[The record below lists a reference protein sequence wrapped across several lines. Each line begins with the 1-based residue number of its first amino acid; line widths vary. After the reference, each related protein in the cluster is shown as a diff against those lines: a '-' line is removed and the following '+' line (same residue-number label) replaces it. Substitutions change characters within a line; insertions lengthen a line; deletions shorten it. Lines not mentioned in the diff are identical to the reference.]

1 MKKTFKSILAA
12 FMAVA
17 SMSVGAMPISAN
29 ECTANTEANGDTRYI
44 SYNCITGEETIIDM
58 SKYECDVTSVES
70 NMPSTRVV
78 IGPDGR
84 EKVEDTTIAPF
95 KGIGYLYCE
104 MPSSISGARGSC
116 SAFAANAAITAAHVV
131 WDSNCDEYAE
141 NIQITFARSDDYKPY
156 GTVTAQPTEIII
168 PEQYKN
174 TQSTNYDYAI
184 LVYGT
189 TISNYRFGFT
199 SKSSATS
206 VGTNVTVTGYPKD
219 ASTAIK
225 NPDPN
230 SHCQWTASGSITAST
245 TYTISYEI
253 DTTGGQSGAPVYNTT
268 NQIVG
273 IHHGGNSTSNI
284 ARKIDSTLFNLMYQ
298 IRNGTYTG

>member
-1 MKKTFKSILAA
+1 MKKTFKSVFAA
-12 FMAVA
+12 FIAVA
-17 SMSVGAMPISAN
+17 SMSVGVVPISAN
-29 ECTANTEANGDTRYI
+29 EYVTNTDTGSDTRYI
-44 SYNCITGEETIIDM
+44 SYNCITGEESIIDM
-58 SKYECDVTSVES
+58 SKYECDVNSVES
-70 NMPSTRVV
+70 NMPSPRVV
-78 IGPDGR
+78 IGDDER
-84 EKVEDTTIAPF
+84 KQVDDTTIAPY

-104 MPSSISGARGSC
+104 KPSSISGSRGSC
-116 SAFAANAAITAAHVV
+116 SAFASNAAITAAHVV

-141 NIQITFARSDDYKPY
+141 NIQITFARNGSSKPY
-156 GTVTAQPTEIII
+156 GTITTQPTEIII

-184 LVYGT
+184 LIYNT

-199 SKSSATS
+199 SSASATS
-206 VGTNVTVTGYPKD
+206 NGTTVTVTGYPKD
-219 ASTAIK
+219 TSTATGGTS
-225 NPDPN
+225 N
-230 SHCQWTASGSITAST
+230 SYFQWTDSDSIKAST

-253 DTTGGQSGAPVYNTT
+253 DTTGGQSGAPVYNAS

-273 IHHGGNSTSNI
+273 IHHGGNSTANT

>member
-1 MKKTFKSILAA
+1 MKKTFKSVFAA
-12 FMAVA
+12 LIAVA
-17 SMSVGAMPISAN
+17 SMSMGVVPISAN
-29 ECTANTEANGDTRYI
+29 EYVTNMDTDSDTRYI
-44 SYNCITGEETIIDM
+44 SYNCITGEETLIDM

-70 NMPSTRVV
+70 NMPSPRVV
-78 IGPDGR
+78 IGDDER
-84 EKVEDTTIAPF
+84 KKVDDTTIAPY

-104 MPSSISGARGSC
+104 KPSSTSGSRGSC
-116 SAFAANAAITAAHVV
+116 SAFASNAAITAAHVV

-141 NIQITFARSDDYKPY
+141 NIQITFARNGASKPY
-156 GTVTAQPTEIII
+156 GTITTQPTEIII

-184 LVYGT
+184 LVYNT

-199 SKSSATS
+199 SSASATS
-206 VGTNVTVTGYPKD
+206 NGTKVTVTGYPKD
-219 ASTAIK
+219 TSTATGGTSNSYFQWKASDSIK
-225 NPDPN
+225 
-230 SHCQWTASGSITAST
+230 AST

-253 DTTGGQSGAPVYNTT
+253 DTTGGQSRAPVYNAS

-273 IHHGGNSTSNI
+273 IHHGGNSTANT